1 MNAKRF
7 VEWYLMSSM
16 IVGVPVL
23 MAILVV
29 AAERVVYT
37 TTCETVR
44 YRCDRSLTQSVDYIA
59 EQVTDDT
66 DVVITP
72 KKRR

>member
-7 VEWYLMSSM
+7 CEWYLTSAM

-29 AAERVVYT
+29 AAERIIYT

-44 YRCDRSLTQSVDYIA
+44 YRCDRSLTQSVEYIA

-66 DVVITP
+66 DVIITP
-72 KKRR
+72 KRRK

>member
-1 MNAKRF
+1 MNAKAF
-7 VEWYLMSSM
+7 VQWYLTSAM

-23 MAILVV
+23 MAILVI
-29 AAERVVYT
+29 AAERIVYT